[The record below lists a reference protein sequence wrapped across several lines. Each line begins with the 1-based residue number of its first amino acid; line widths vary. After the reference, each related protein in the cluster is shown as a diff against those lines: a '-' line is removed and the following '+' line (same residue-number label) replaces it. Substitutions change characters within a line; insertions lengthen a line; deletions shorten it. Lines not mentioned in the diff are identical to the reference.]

1 VIHVAV
7 GVVYDKQGN
16 ILLTQ
21 RPAHKDQGGLWEF
34 AGGKVEQ
41 GETVLQALHREFE
54 EELGIQPKHTRP
66 LIKIPFTYPE
76 YSVLLDVWEVL
87 TYEGDAYPRENQAMR
102 WVHPKHL
109 TEYDFPAANR
119 AIIRAAQL
127 PHYYLI
133 TPDQEM
139 PLEVFAAQL
148 RRCFSLGIR
157 LCRVRQGMLS
167 EAVYAK
173 RVHVAIE
180 LAHEVGARVIVDF
193 DAARHCEGKNLRH
206 CEGVARSNPLQTA
219 GVHLTS
225 QDLYHYQTR
234 PVPDNI
240 LLVASLHTEQ
250 DVLQANKIQVDCSVL
265 SPVKSTCS
273 HPHSKPLGWEK
284 FSSIIEQAQHPVYA
298 LGGLGIDDLLPA
310 RSYGAQ
316 GIAAIRSLWEIKER
330 V

>member
-7 GVVYDKQGN
+7 GVVYDKEGN

-21 RPAHKDQGGLWEF
+21 RPADKHQGGLWEF

-41 GETVLQALHREFE
+41 GETVLQALHREFD
-54 EELGIQPKHTRP
+54 EELGIQPRDTRP

-76 YSVLLDVWEVL
+76 YSVLLDVWEIL
-87 TYEGDAYPRENQAMR
+87 TYDGQAHARENQAMR

-109 TEYDFPAANR
+109 AQYDFPAANR

-157 LCRVRQGMLS
+157 LCRVRQGSLS
-167 EAVYAK
+167 EAVYFK
-173 RVHVAIE
+173 RVHAAIE
-180 LAHEVGARVIVDF
+180 LAQEVGAKVIVDALNEISPPF
-193 DAARHCEGKNLRH
+193 EKEGPRGILKPS
-206 CEGVARSNPLQTA
+206 GY
-219 GVHLTS
+219 HLTS
-225 QDLYHYQTR
+225 RDLYHYQTR
-234 PVPDNI
+234 PVSEDT
-240 LLVASLHTEQ
+240 LLIASLHTEQ

-265 SPVKSTCS
+265 SPVKSTAS
-273 HPHSKPLGWEK
+273 HPSHVPLGWEK

-298 LGGLGIDDLLPA
+298 LGGLEIDDLLPA

-316 GIAAIRSLWEIKER
+316 GVAAIRSLWEIKER
-330 V
+330 SKAQS